1 MSRSTVIK
9 NAVKYNQLGD
19 SRGQDQKLQIPR
31 MINHLCNLVGNDI
44 VLKGLDVD
52 INYDD
57 SNDVLNIS
65 ISSGYFIQDST
76 LIYVPTDYTLQLDD
90 VSQYDQDGKIIVYI
104 RYRYLQFNDPIK
116 FCVSYVDQNGHVF
129 DGWDSNKDRII
140 LEYYDFAKSNGL
152 ITDITPSNDLYISIF
167 NHSYYK
173 YGYHDDNLTLVR
185 YLNYFAKQFQS
196 EATQFLPDDTIVQGD
211 LTVNDSLTVARD
223 LHHSGTNAIFD
234 GTVVI
239 SDGLNTTGDVNTT
252 GDNFFINSPNTETQS
267 KYLMLNRNEEHHGIY
282 NESTSGI
289 QVKRGTLPDA
299 FLYFD
304 ESDDQWKVKI
314 DGSPPI
320 NIIGS
325 GGSAPTNISYTDIVD
340 WDEGFNTA
348 FDSNLSA
355 ITTDDIHEGD
365 VNKFLNNATMLSML
379 TSLLIPGIGIDISV
393 NNDHLVISSDGGS
406 GTGGYGI
413 ASSTDLGL
421 IRIGDRVN
429 ITQDGILSAD
439 QQTEENF
446 TSAEKLK
453 LSNIEAE
460 ANNYYHPATHP
471 ADIIVQDSEH
481 RFVTDTQINKWD
493 SQMSEYLSIKEFNI
507 SPTIA
512 EVGTTINNVELSW
525 ETTITPDAI
534 SLDNNIGSLLPDQ
547 INYQYS
553 GSINTTSTFTLTV
566 SNANTIHTAT
576 ATLNFVSPIYIGAS
590 IQPSEL
596 NSTFILTN
604 LQKIITGDIF
614 NSYHVSAASDE
625 YIWIVYPNGFG
636 SIDISVGGIS
646 GGFVDLDIINLTNEY
661 GHTRQYRVFASN
673 QTGLG
678 NTTFKLS
685 VE

>member
-1 MSRSTVIK
+1 
-9 NAVKYNQLGD
+9 
-19 SRGQDQKLQIPR
+19 
-31 MINHLCNLVGNDI
+31 
-44 VLKGLDVD
+44 
-52 INYDD
+52 
-57 SNDVLNIS
+57 
-65 ISSGYFIQDST
+65 
-76 LIYVPTDYTLQLDD
+76 
-90 VSQYDQDGKIIVYI
+90 
-104 RYRYLQFNDPIK
+104 
-116 FCVSYVDQNGHVF
+116 
-129 DGWDSNKDRII
+129 
-140 LEYYDFAKSNGL
+140 
-152 ITDITPSNDLYISIF
+152 
-167 NHSYYK
+167 
-173 YGYHDDNLTLVR
+173 
-185 YLNYFAKQFQS
+185 
-196 EATQFLPDDTIVQGD
+196 
-211 LTVNDSLTVARD
+211 
-223 LHHSGTNAIFD
+223 
-234 GTVVI
+234 
-239 SDGLNTTGDVNTT
+239 
-252 GDNFFINSPNTETQS
+252 
-267 KYLMLNRNEEHHGIY
+267 
-282 NESTSGI
+282 
-289 QVKRGTLPDA
+289 
-299 FLYFD
+299 
-304 ESDDQWKVKI
+304 
-314 DGSPPI
+314 
-320 NIIGS
+320 
-325 GGSAPTNISYTDIVD
+325 
-340 WDEGFNTA
+340 
-348 FDSNLSA
+348 
-355 ITTDDIHEGD
+355 
-365 VNKFLNNATMLSML
+365 
-379 TSLLIPGIGIDISV
+379 
-393 NNDHLVISSDGGS
+393 
-406 GTGGYGI
+406 
-413 ASSTDLGL
+413 
-421 IRIGDRVN
+421 
-429 ITQDGILSAD
+429 LSAD

-446 TSAEKLK
+446 TSAEKSK

-512 EVGTTINNVELSW
+512 EVGTTINNVDLSW

-534 SLDNNIGSLLPDQ
+534 SLDNNIGSLPPDQ

-553 GSINTTSTFTLTV
+553 GSINTTSTFALTV

-604 LQKIITGDIF
+604 LQKIITDDIF